1 MGGVDRGPSN
11 SMQMEKGE
19 GIEDTGSTNLEHAA
33 NENESLDS
41 YRFAWRREG
50 EGWLLVGILAKG
62 VIDKPRHRFT
72 KTSVC
77 LFPFPPLVSILPE
90 RTRATPLTLDWSLFS
105 VLSFFFFLIQNSPDS
120 RQICCCYYCC
130 C

>member
-41 YRFAWRREG
+41 YRFA
-50 EGWLLVGILAKG
+50 
-62 VIDKPRHRFT
+62 
-72 KTSVC
+72 
-77 LFPFPPLVSILPE
+77 
-90 RTRATPLTLDWSLFS
+90 
-105 VLSFFFFLIQNSPDS
+105 
-120 RQICCCYYCC
+120 
-130 C
+130 